1 MLKLLALLAGIAGV
15 VGFFLPLAEY
25 TDANGN
31 VLRTASAYEIATT
44 TADADGLA
52 DFAKGLGASKDQAE
66 RLEAAANNSIVAYR
80 GLIIAF
86 YVPAAL
92 QLLLALINLPR
103 ARVGRF
109 AGFLT
114 LLLGAGSAAVFVY
127 FWVGSEG
134 SGDASS
140 AHGYGVWLLAGAGAA
155 GMLAGLATML
165 RPRHDGLQI

>member
-25 TDANGN
+25 SDSAGK
-31 VLRTASAYEIATT
+31 VLSTQSAYEIATT
-44 TADADGLA
+44 PTEATGLSDIA
-52 DFAKGLGASKDQAE
+52 HGLGASKEQAE
-66 RLEAAANNSIVAYR
+66 RLEAAANKSLLAHRGFIV
-80 GLIIAF
+80 AF

-92 QLLLALINLPR
+92 QLLLALVNLFR

-114 LLLGAGSAAVFVY
+114 LLFGAGSAAVFAY
-127 FWVGSEG
+127 FWIGYARSD
-134 SGDASS
+134 DAS
-140 AHGYGVWLLAGAGAA
+140 AALGYGVWLLAGAGAG

-165 RPRHDGLQI
+165 RPRHD